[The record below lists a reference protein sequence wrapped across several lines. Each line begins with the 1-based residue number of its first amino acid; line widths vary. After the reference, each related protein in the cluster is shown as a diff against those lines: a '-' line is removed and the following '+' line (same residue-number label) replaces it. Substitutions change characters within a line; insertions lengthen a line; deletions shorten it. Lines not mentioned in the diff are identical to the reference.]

1 LPWLNLLMSAGASGR
16 AERIRYRENVRG
28 TCASRNLSAAGWGSA
43 AAMTRSAP
51 SAERSGLPEM
61 ETIRS
66 EPPGHGAHYAF
77 ACFQRDLLREHNVSD
92 RQSADRHETQP
103 LLQATT
109 FVDLAHVHRGPD
121 VDPVPLSA
129 VASDNLE
136 VALPG
141 ELLPLRRRQ
150 PLSQQPQRPALRRAL
165 SAVPNEKGSRRSH
178 AGAATQRRRSKAEHG
193 RKATTR
199 RPAWGRRGFLPQW
212 GRTIGSATPDL
223 DRSGPRR

>member
-1 LPWLNLLMSAGASGR
+1 MLSSSDEGQSAQ
-16 AERIRYRENVRG
+16 
-28 TCASRNLSAAGWGSA
+28 
-43 AAMTRSAP
+43 

-66 EPPGHGAHYAF
+66 EPPGHGAHLAF

-92 RQSADRHETQP
+92 RQSADRHETQS
-103 LLQATT
+103 LLQATPL
-109 FVDLAHVHRGPD
+109 VDLAHVHRGPD

-150 PLSQQPQRPALRRAL
+150 PLSQQPQRPALPLAITAL
-165 SAVPNEKGSRRSH
+165 LRLLIAEDLGLVTGRNRGLSRENMPSQDAGRPLIAAVHSRSPRCPKCGAMMSLRIIEPERQPLRVKTGKAQCEHMFSA
-178 AGAATQRRRSKAEHG
+178 
-193 RKATTR
+193 
-199 RPAWGRRGFLPQW
+199 
-212 GRTIGSATPDL
+212 
-223 DRSGPRR
+223 

>member
-1 LPWLNLLMSAGASGR
+1 M
-16 AERIRYRENVRG
+16 
-28 TCASRNLSAAGWGSA
+28 
-43 AAMTRSAP
+43 
-51 SAERSGLPEM
+51 PEM

-66 EPPGHGAHYAF
+66 EPPGHGPHLAL

-92 RQSADRHETQP
+92 RQGADRHETQP
-103 LLQATT
+103 LLRATSL
-109 FVDLAHVHRGPD
+109 VDLAHVHRGTD

-165 SAVPNEKGSRRSH
+165 SAVPNEKGPRRSY
-178 AGAATQRRRSKAEHG
+178 A
-193 RKATTR
+193 
-199 RPAWGRRGFLPQW
+199 
-212 GRTIGSATPDL
+212 GSAT
-223 DRSGPRR
+223 RRDGRKPNMAEGD